1 MKNMLRNAFAI
12 SMAAALLAS
21 CASRTDTSKS
31 DGVVETTADGTSTAS
46 TIHAYKQDVAQR
58 ISQVNSQQVYA
69 ERPQALLR
77 SIVVLKFS
85 IDENGRL
92 LRSEIQRSNKDRHAE
107 SAALDSL
114 KRTAPFPKPAAH
126 LLRHGKLELSESWL
140 FNNDG
145 RFQLRSVA
153 LPQMDR

>member
-1 MKNMLRNAFAI
+1 MKNKLAV
-12 SMAAALLAS
+12 SLLAALLAS
-21 CASRTDTSKS
+21 CATSPDSSKS
-31 DGVVETTADGTSTAS
+31 GGVVETTADGTSTAP
-46 TIHAYKQDVAQR
+46 TLHAYKQDLAQR
-58 ISQVNSQQVYA
+58 ISQVNSRHIYA

-85 IDENGRL
+85 VDGNGNL
-92 LRSEIQRSNKDRHAE
+92 LGSEIQRSNRDRTAE
-107 SAALDSL
+107 STALESL
-114 KRTAPFPKPAAH
+114 KRTTPFPKPAPH
-126 LLRHGKLELSESWL
+126 LLRHGKVDISESWL